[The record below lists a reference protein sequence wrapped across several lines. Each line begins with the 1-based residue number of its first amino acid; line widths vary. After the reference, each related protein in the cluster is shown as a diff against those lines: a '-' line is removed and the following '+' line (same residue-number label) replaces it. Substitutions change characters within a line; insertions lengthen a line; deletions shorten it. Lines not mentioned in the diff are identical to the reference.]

1 VTSTT
6 DYTTKPY
13 AGWLEEVLPEMVE
26 LDPVSIGIVMIM
38 PDGMTGTCYFNVDRE
53 DMEIMK
59 LAISDDQ
66 LVEFFKVNAD
76 VLTGILS
83 GEEDEADEEQGTD
96 TETDSEG

>member
-1 VTSTT
+1 
-6 DYTTKPY
+6 
-13 AGWLEEVLPEMVE
+13 MVE

-38 PDGMTGTCYFNVDRE
+38 PDGTTGTCYFNVDRE

-76 VLTGILS
+76 ALAGILS

-96 TETDSEG
+96 TETDREG